1 MKRSTVVKWGNL
13 WVGILVSI
21 AIAAL
26 LYSSFRGGGTSVF
39 EPKDNLVTYLR
50 NVNGLVPGAPVW
62 LGGVEVGNVKSVK
75 FVNLDEQRRIRVEVT
90 VKKSV
95 WEFVTEGTTIQ
106 LGTIGVLGDKYVEV
120 IPGPK
125 ENPILESGAEVPPAE
140 ESGLASTL
148 EKAPSITA
156 SLDTMLIN
164 LKDVTEALNSPDNTA
179 GRLFTDTSLYT
190 QMLVALEQTSVL
202 LKRLNANQQKIL
214 DQLGN
219 TLANTASLTSK
230 MDNGD
235 GSLGQMV
242 NDKELYVN
250 LSRSSA
256 QLDTILAKLNRGDGA
271 AGALL
276 NDAQLYEDVR
286 NLIERVN
293 NLITDIEKNPRKY
306 FKFSIF

>member
-1 MKRSTVVKWGNL
+1 MKRSTIVKWGNL

-75 FVNLDEQRRIRVEVT
+75 FVNLDERRRIRVEVT
-90 VKKSV
+90 IKKSV

-125 ENPILESGAEVPPAE
+125 ENPILESGTEVPPAE

-148 EKAPSITA
+148 ERAPAITA
-156 SLDTMLIN
+156 SLDTILTN
-164 LKDVTEALNSPDNTA
+164 LKDVTKALSSPDNTA
-179 GRLFTDTSLYT
+179 GRLISDTILYARMVT
-190 QMLVALEQTSVL
+190 ALEQTSKVL
-202 LKRLNANQQKIL
+202 KTLNANQQKIL
-214 DQLGN
+214 DDLGR
-219 TLANTASLTSK
+219 TLDNAASLTSK

-235 GSLGQMV
+235 GSLAQMV
-242 NDKELYVN
+242 NDKQLYTN
-250 LSRSSA
+250 LLNSSA
-256 QLDTILAKLNRGDGA
+256 QLDTILEKLDRGEGFA
-271 AGALL
+271 AALI
-276 NDAQLYEDVR
+276 NDAQLGEDIR
-286 NLIERVN
+286 ILITRVN
-293 NLITDIEKNPRKY
+293 NLVADIEKNPRKY